1 MNSLQIEYFVTLA
14 ACHNYSETAR
24 ILFVSQPTVS
34 KQIAALEDELGFK
47 LFCRDNNSVC
57 LTLEGSIML
66 EFFEKAK
73 QQYSYYINR
82 INSINEERAS
92 KLRVAFLEGVDIGH
106 LVNEYFMILQQEKPN
121 IEIEFEFMK
130 HTDLNLE
137 LKNNEIDIAFTL
149 ADEVKGDNDLE
160 FIDIAMLQHGI
171 VVNKNNKYAQKDKLS
186 PNLISKSKFFVTDKG
201 CRGYKNYIKE
211 LTEIINLDPENVVCV
226 PDIETQ
232 ILNVE
237 TGMGISALGQTPRI
251 MMNEEL
257 KFYPIDGLHMK
268 FVAVW
273 NKENNNPTKEI
284 LRKIIKRKIREGGYA
299 NLIG

>member
-14 ACHNYSETAR
+14 ACRNYSETAR

-34 KQIAALEDELGFK
+34 KQIAALEEEMGFR
-47 LFCRDNNSVC
+47 LFCRDNNTVC

-66 EFFEKAK
+66 EYFEKAK

-82 INSINEERAS
+82 INSINDERAG

-106 LVNEYFMILQQEKPN
+106 LINEYFIILQQERAN
-121 IEIEFEFMK
+121 IEIKFEFMN

-160 FIDIAMLQHGI
+160 FIDVAMLQHGI
-171 VVNKNNKYAQKDKLS
+171 VVNRNSKYAQNNHLN
-186 PNLISKSKFFVTDKG
+186 PTLIAKSKFFVTDKG
-201 CRGYKNYIKE
+201 CRGYKKYIKD
-211 LTEIINLDPENVVCV
+211 LTEIINLNPENVVCV

-251 MMNEEL
+251 MNNEEL
-257 KFYPIDGLHMK
+257 KFYPIEGLQMR

-273 NKENNNPTKEI
+273 NKENNNPTKEN
-284 LRKIIKRKIREGGYA
+284 LRKIIKRKKREGTV
-299 NLIG
+299 